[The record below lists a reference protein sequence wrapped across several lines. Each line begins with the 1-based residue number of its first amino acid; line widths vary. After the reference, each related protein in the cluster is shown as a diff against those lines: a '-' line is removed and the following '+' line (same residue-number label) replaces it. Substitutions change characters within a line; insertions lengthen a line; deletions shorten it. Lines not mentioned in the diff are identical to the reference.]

1 MRPLRVFLGVA
12 AAIFLSGC
20 AGYTLGPTSG
30 APGGSKSLQIVPF
43 INRSPEPRLTDPV
56 TTALRKETQRDGTYR
71 LETRGTGDIKLTGVI
86 TEYDRREQTLVSSDV
101 ISVKDYQLR
110 LTAQITAHDRVTGKV
125 LVDQSVTGYTLMR
138 VTSDFQSAERQA
150 IPLLATD
157 LARRITA
164 LLADGT
170 W

>member
-1 MRPLRVFLGVA
+1 MRSWR
-12 AAIFLSGC
+12 AILAGLTAIVLSGC
-20 AGYTLGPTSG
+20 AGYTVGPTSG
-30 APGGSKSLQIVPF
+30 LPGGTKSLQIVPF

-56 TTALRKETQRDGTYR
+56 TSALRKETQRDGTYR
-71 LETRGTGDIKLTGVI
+71 LETRGTGDVTLTGVI

-101 ISVKDYQLR
+101 ITVKDYQLR
-110 LTAQITAHDRVTGKV
+110 LTAQVTARDRVTGKV

-150 IPLLATD
+150 LPLLATD
-157 LARRITA
+157 LARRVTA
-164 LLADGT
+164 LLTDGT